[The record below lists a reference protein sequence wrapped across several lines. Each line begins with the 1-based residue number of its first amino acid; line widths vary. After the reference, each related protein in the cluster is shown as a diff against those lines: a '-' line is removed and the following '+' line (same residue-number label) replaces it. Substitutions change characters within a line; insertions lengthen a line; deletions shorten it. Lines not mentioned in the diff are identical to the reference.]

1 MMGISPKENALVVSA
16 TSKMIIAATEFFK
29 RVNKFQM
36 ASLAEED
43 SDEEI
48 VEDKSNKIGM
58 VKTGA

>member
-1 MMGISPKENALVVSA
+1 MGISPKENALVVSA

-58 VKTGA
+58 VKSGA

>member
-58 VKTGA
+58 VKSGA